1 MMVYHYLVVS
11 ACMFGIGVY
20 GLISRRNII
29 RILLSAEVVFNS
41 ALIALLALSSISA
54 DPSTGGLMA
63 LLAITIAAA
72 EVGVTVSI
80 ALLMFT
86 LRKETDVYHL
96 EKFKG

>member
-1 MMVYHYLVVS
+1 MMVYQYLIVS

-29 RILLSAEVVFNS
+29 RILLSAEVIFNS
-41 ALIALLALSSISA
+41 ALIALLSFSSASA
-54 DPSTGGLMA
+54 DPSSGGLMA

-80 ALLMFT
+80 SILMFM
-86 LRKETDVYHL
+86 LRKETDVYNL